1 MFYEL
6 SPPARKKNRNLPVL
20 TGLDKHTMRVCRCLK
35 WLQENASIYDL
46 LFLFR
51 KVRKRYSAFELLSPL
66 KEKCISSKR
75 KNAKEKAASEG
86 SNFHHGQ

>member
-1 MFYEL
+1 
-6 SPPARKKNRNLPVL
+6 
-20 TGLDKHTMRVCRCLK
+20 MRVCRCLV

-51 KVRKRYSAFELLSPL
+51 KVRERYPAVELHSPL

-75 KNAKEKAASEG
+75 KNAKEKAASKG
-86 SNFHHGQ
+86 SNFHHRQ